1 MSAISPKNP
10 AIMALLAVG
19 AVFLLT
25 QNRKATAATI
35 ARPYG
40 SSGAAQT
47 APVAAYYAK
56 PNTAAQYASYA
67 QGRSLIPAAVSPGTS
82 SNGSAIAAGFNLVNS
97 LVQQF
102 APTNSS
108 GGYFAG
114 NLGTGV
120 SAEMDGNAGEAEAR
134 AYYLGHADEFIAPI
148 PVITQEM
155 TNRALLEGMSE
166 Y

>member
-10 AIMALLAVG
+10 IVMAVLAVG
-19 AVFLLT
+19 TFYLLS
-25 QNRKATAATI
+25 QRKASAATL

-40 SSGAAQT
+40 SSAAAQT

-56 PNTAAQYASYA
+56 PSTAAQYASYA
-67 QGRSLIPAAVSPGTS
+67 QGRSLIPTTS
-82 SNGSAIAAGFNLVNS
+82 SASNAGVVTAGLNLVNN
-97 LVQQF
+97 LVSQF
-102 APTNSS
+102 SPNSSS

-120 SAEMDGNAGEAEAR
+120 SAEIDGNVGEAAAR
-134 AYYLGHADEFIAPI
+134 TYYLGHADEFIPDM
-148 PVITQEM
+148 PTITADM
-155 TNRALLEGMSE
+155 TNAALLEGMSE